1 MKYSTIE
8 IRWAPDG
15 WYSTNRDDPRERVA
29 SKKEPHACGF
39 FHYPTS
45 KGPRWAFT
53 KLKKCIVEA
62 HKAEIARLQKSLES
76 LQAFGLDE
84 TTVKKEQNGN

>member
-29 SKKEPHACGF
+29 SKQEPHACGF

-53 KLKKCIVEA
+53 KLKKRIVEA

-84 TTVKKEQNGN
+84 TPVKKEQNGN